1 MNVVVNSRPKRHEPT
16 GRDNWP
22 AALRGLSGTYVPAA
36 YTVGGKSGVGPEQLN
51 FRSRTALFLIKVQ
64 QA

>member
-1 MNVVVNSRPKRHEPT
+1 MNLVVNSRPKHHEPT
-16 GRDNWP
+16 GRDNCP

-36 YTVGGKSGVGPEQLN
+36 YMVGGTSGVGPEQLN
-51 FRSRTALFLIKVQ
+51 FRSRTALFLFKVQ